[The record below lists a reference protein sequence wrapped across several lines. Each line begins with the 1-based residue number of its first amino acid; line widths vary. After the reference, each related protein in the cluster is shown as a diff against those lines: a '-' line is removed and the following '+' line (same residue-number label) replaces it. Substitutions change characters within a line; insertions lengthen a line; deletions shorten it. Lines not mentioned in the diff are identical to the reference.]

1 MNSVALAGFFA
12 RPISCCLIDHS
23 SGVWFGL
30 LLPTLLLL
38 AVKEDCLFSG
48 DVAAVFLI
56 KIAPRGIP
64 DEMNRM
70 LNG

>member
-1 MNSVALAGFFA
+1 
-12 RPISCCLIDHS
+12 
-23 SGVWFGL
+23 L
-30 LLPTLLLL
+30 LWLTLL
-38 AVKEDCLFSG
+38 AVKENCLFSG
-48 DVAAVFLI
+48 EVASVFLI